1 VIQVKEFQDSRNV
14 LAETRANEFLA
25 NMEEEQLID
34 IKYVIDGQ
42 GEYAS
47 SRILIVYRTPS

>member
-25 NMEEEQLID
+25 NLEEEQLID
-34 IKYVIDGQ
+34 IKYVMDGQ